1 MFRPNVGVI
10 GLRLS
15 CVMVDIL
22 HTIDQG
28 VGSHIVA
35 NIIWYYAVLM
45 AVFGG
50 ATYAERINRC
60 ENDLKLWYKRTRSK
74 YRLQGRLT
82 AERVR
87 ASGDWPKLKAKAAAT
102 RYLAAYALDLAL
114 RFARVESLDEFTRN
128 HDQRSIAVCQLLVEF
143 YDIIA
148 RESQYLS
155 DNAKLRLP
163 ILGNQLA
170 AIYSQ
175 LATMCFNRS
184 LRLWKVT
191 PKLHLFLHLVI
202 HQAPVLGNPRFW
214 WVYGDEDLVG
224 HMIGIAEGV
233 HPTTLAAS
241 VLAKWLWCIFDQVI
255 YDYDAE

>member
-1 MFRPNVGVI
+1 MQLT
-10 GLRLS
+10 LRELT
-15 CVMVDIL
+15 VV
-22 HTIDQG
+22 T
-28 VGSHIVA
+28 
-35 NIIWYYAVLM
+35 
-45 AVFGG
+45 
-50 ATYAERINRC
+50 
-60 ENDLKLWYKRTRSK
+60 NDLKLWYKRTRSK

-114 RFARVESLDEFTRN
+114 RFARVESLNEFTRN

-175 LATMCFNRS
+175 LASMCFNRS
-184 LRLWKVT
+184 LRLWRVT

-202 HQAPVLGNPRFW
+202 HQAPLLGNPTL
-214 WVYGDEDLVG
+214 LVG
-224 HMIGIAEGV
+224 IRRRRFSRPYDWDRRRGAPNHISCQCIG
-233 HPTTLAAS
+233 
-241 VLAKWLWCIFDQVI
+241 QVVMV
-255 YDYDAE
+255 YLRPSHL